1 MPALLLLGYSIME
14 TFQIDEDGFLFISP
28 DLDDWQP
35 ISEHEITVIFDLDD
49 DLDVGVQ
56 AIPGQLVY
64 LYFPFEDRDLPDLK
78 RLHALA
84 HLGARMIKQG
94 HRVLCHCGMGHNRS
108 ALLAGVILNHLGMSG
123 EQAVTLIR
131 SKRQGAL
138 YNKVFANYLMTLP
151 EMHVHE
157 GDLI

>member
-1 MPALLLLGYSIME
+1 MGSNSRLPLDIQDSIYE
-14 TFQIDEDGFLFISP
+14 L
-28 DLDDWQP
+28 
-35 ISEHEITVIFDLDD
+35 
-49 DLDVGVQ
+49 
-56 AIPGQLVY
+56 
-64 LYFPFEDRDLPDLK
+64 
-78 RLHALA
+78 
-84 HLGARMIKQG
+84 
-94 HRVLCHCGMGHNRS
+94 
-108 ALLAGVILNHLGMSG
+108 LNHLGMSG